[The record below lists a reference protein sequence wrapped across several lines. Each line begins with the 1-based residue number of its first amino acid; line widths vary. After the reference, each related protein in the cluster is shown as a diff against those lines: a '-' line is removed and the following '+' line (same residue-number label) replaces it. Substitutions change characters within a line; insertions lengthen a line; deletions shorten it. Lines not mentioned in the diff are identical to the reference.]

1 MSLFRRAS
9 SNLIWVTLSDVLA
22 KGATI
27 FATIYLARILGVTE
41 FGVLSLGIAIAGTV
55 WPLVDL
61 GTNGYGIRE
70 VARNPASAQTLMSSL
85 NSMRLAASVVVII
98 ATGIIIHLLGFED
111 SKKWTVLATLGY
123 LSAHAISPDWVVRG
137 LERMSI
143 GFAMNSIAAV
153 SFILGTVVFV
163 SGPDDTA
170 IAGLVRSV
178 AFGIGSVAGILIL
191 IRYKNIRYRFTAK
204 LSDWFALIK
213 QTYHF
218 LINRVA
224 TNLGQYIPF
233 FAVSIVLADTDTGL
247 FAAPHRLYIIAV
259 SGMAAITTAV
269 YPILTDLHQKDPEK
283 FRRFQRKLVD
293 YILLLFVP
301 AAGLGVIAPE
311 QLMDLIFGADYLAAS
326 SVLTIMLLTLPM
338 LAMRSLFMFTLLSAG
353 HEKYAF
359 PANMA
364 GVAVQLV
371 IAVILVPT
379 IGIEGAAIGMLVGE
393 LTSATI
399 LISLCSRKIGVCS
412 PIQGET
418 LMLLS
423 ITATLI
429 CLHLWREWHL
439 GITIGISIIAYT
451 LYGLKT
457 GLIPLNKLRKQA

>member
-111 SKKWTVLATLGY
+111 SKKWTVLATLVY

-191 IRYKNIRYRFTAK
+191 RGSAHRILASSLRTRLIQEHPLSFHRETERLVCTNQTDLSLPHKSGSNKSGAIYSIFCGIDRSGRHRYGFIC
-204 LSDWFALIK
+204 
-213 QTYHF
+213 
-218 LINRVA
+218 
-224 TNLGQYIPF
+224 G
-233 FAVSIVLADTDTGL
+233 
-247 FAAPHRLYIIAV
+247 AAPTLHHRGEWDGCNYHGGLSHPDRPTPERPRKV
-259 SGMAAITTAV
+259 SA
-269 YPILTDLHQKDPEK
+269 
-283 FRRFQRKLVD
+283 
-293 YILLLFVP
+293 
-301 AAGLGVIAPE
+301 
-311 QLMDLIFGADYLAAS
+311 
-326 SVLTIMLLTLPM
+326 
-338 LAMRSLFMFTLLSAG
+338 LSAQ
-353 HEKYAF
+353 
-359 PANMA
+359 A
-364 GVAVQLV
+364 G
-371 IAVILVPT
+371 
-379 IGIEGAAIGMLVGE
+379 
-393 LTSATI
+393 
-399 LISLCSRKIGVCS
+399 
-412 PIQGET
+412 
-418 LMLLS
+418 
-423 ITATLI
+423 
-429 CLHLWREWHL
+429 
-439 GITIGISIIAYT
+439 
-451 LYGLKT
+451 
-457 GLIPLNKLRKQA
+457 